1 MSESKSPTAVTRL
14 WTEPGLRKR
23 ADVMFNLLADVERD
37 NVSNLVS
44 QLATL
49 NEFWLIMRL
58 LDAVDYGAPAT
69 AATTSR
75 PEVHAKIRNL
85 ARLGEAVLNVDTHD
99 FESWCQDE
107 QIPQYIRDELA
118 LRIWPM
124 KMQDQA
130 VGAFQSLIPTYELL
144 LEVFETR
151 ILKGDISMGLSIIHL
166 MTEYLP
172 LLGWEKELGHAG
184 NPKQLSEYLSQ
195 PDSMWQTDA
204 CPLNRQQRKAF
215 ANVLT
220 ANESQKNWRIYLRD
234 NHSRTATSLAI
245 CAGVPSPVS
254 EVSGQRTCRT
264 PCSIRKGNKDLAW
277 SMVLVRRL
285 KESSL
290 LTLRHDAPV
299 GHFFSV
305 PQEPEI
311 LASWETTWQ
320 GLIADRDEA
329 PRAQNPLCSVTR
341 TGALAG
347 FPELLGVVAGVDGAM
362 QPSNLVSMIADE
374 IKALTEEDS
383 VTR

>member
-1 MSESKSPTAVTRL
+1 MSDSQVPPAVTRL

-23 ADVMFNLLADVERD
+23 ADVMFNLLADVDRN
-37 NVSNLVS
+37 NVSNLVN

-99 FESWCQDE
+99 FESWCQDD
-107 QIPQYIRDELA
+107 QIPQHIRDDLA
-118 LRIWPM
+118 LRTWPL
-124 KMQDQA
+124 KMQDEA
-130 VGAFQSLIPTYELL
+130 TGALHSLIPTFELL

-172 LLGWEKELGHAG
+172 LLGWEQELGHAG
-184 NPKQLSEYLSQ
+184 NPKQLSQYLLQ
-195 PDSMWQTDA
+195 QDVMWQTDD

-215 ANVLT
+215 QSAIT
-220 ANESQKNWRIYLRD
+220 ANESQKNWNIYLRD
-234 NHSRTATSLAI
+234 NHSRVAASLSV
-245 CAGVPSPVS
+245 CAGVPNPIS

-264 PCSIRKGNKDLAW
+264 ACAIRKGNTDLAW
-277 SMVLVRRL
+277 AMVLVRRL
-285 KESSL
+285 KDSSL

-311 LASWETTWQ
+311 LASWESTWQ

-329 PRAQNPLCSVTR
+329 PASQNPLRSITR

-347 FPELLGVVAGVDGAM
+347 FPELLGIVAGLDGPM
-362 QPSNLVSMIADE
+362 RPSNLVTKIATE
-374 IKALTEEDS
+374 IKALTE
-383 VTR
+383 

>member
-1 MSESKSPTAVTRL
+1 VSESNHPSAVTRL

-23 ADVMFNLLADVERD
+23 ADVMFNLLADVERN

-99 FESWCQDE
+99 FESWCQDD
-107 QIPQYIRDELA
+107 QIPQHIRDDLA
-118 LRIWPM
+118 LRTWPL
-124 KMQDQA
+124 KMQDEA
-130 VGAFQSLIPTYELL
+130 TGALHSLIPTFELL

-184 NPKQLSEYLSQ
+184 NPKQLAEYISQ
-195 PDSMWQTDA
+195 PNSMWQTDA

-215 ANVLT
+215 ANVIT
-220 ANESQKNWRIYLRD
+220 ANQSQKNWRIYLRD
-234 NHSRTATSLAI
+234 SHSRAAASLSI
-245 CAGVPSPVS
+245 CASVPNPSS
-254 EVSGQRTCRT
+254 DVSGQRTCRT
-264 PCSIRKGNKDLAW
+264 PCAIRKGNTDLAW
-277 SMVLVRRL
+277 AMVLTRRL
-285 KESSL
+285 KDSSL

-329 PRAQNPLCSVTR
+329 PQVQNPLCNVTR

-347 FPELLGVVAGVDGAM
+347 FPELLGVVAGLDSAM
-362 QPSNLVSMIADE
+362 QPSNLVTKIATE
-374 IKALTEEDS
+374 IKTLAAQ
-383 VTR
+383 

>member
-1 MSESKSPTAVTRL
+1 MSDSQLPPAVTRL

-23 ADVMFNLLADVERD
+23 ADVMFNLLADVDRN
-37 NVSNLVS
+37 NVSNLVN

-75 PEVHAKIRNL
+75 PEIHAKIRNL

-99 FESWCQDE
+99 FESWCQDD
-107 QIPQYIRDELA
+107 QIPRHIRDDLA
-118 LRIWPM
+118 LRTWPL
-124 KMQDQA
+124 KMQDEA
-130 VGAFQSLIPTYELL
+130 TGALHSLIPTFELL

-172 LLGWEKELGHAG
+172 LLGWEQELGHAG
-184 NPKQLSEYLSQ
+184 NPKQLSQYLLQ
-195 PDSMWQTDA
+195 KDVMWQTDD

-215 ANVLT
+215 ESVVT
-220 ANESQKNWRIYLRD
+220 ANDSQKNWSIYLRD
-234 NHSRTATSLAI
+234 NHSRVAASLSV
-245 CAGVPSPVS
+245 CAGVPNPIS

-264 PCSIRKGNKDLAW
+264 PCAIRKGNTDLAW
-277 SMVLVRRL
+277 AMVLVRRL
-285 KESSL
+285 KDSSL

-305 PQEPEI
+305 PQESEI
-311 LASWETTWQ
+311 LASWESTWQ

-329 PRAQNPLCSVTR
+329 PAPLNPLRSVTR

-347 FPELLGVVAGVDGAM
+347 FPELLGIVAGLDGPM
-362 QPSNLVSMIADE
+362 RPSNLVTKISTE
-374 IKALTEEDS
+374 IKELTA
-383 VTR
+383 

>member
-1 MSESKSPTAVTRL
+1 MSESNLQNAVTRL

-23 ADVMFNLLADVERD
+23 ADVMFNLLADVDKD

-69 AATTSR
+69 AATTTR
-75 PEVHAKIRNL
+75 PEIHAKIRNL

-99 FESWCQDE
+99 FESWCLDP
-107 QIPQYIRDELA
+107 QIPKNIRDELY
-118 LRIWPM
+118 LRNWPM
-124 KMQDQA
+124 RLQA
-130 VGAFQSLIPTYELL
+130 EPAGALLTLIPTFELL

-184 NPKQLSEYLSQ
+184 NPKQLAEYISQ
-195 PDSMWQTDA
+195 RGSMWQTEE

-215 ANVLT
+215 ENAIT
-220 ANESQKNWRIYLRD
+220 ANDSQKNWSVYLRD
-234 NHSRTATSLAI
+234 NHSRVAASLSI
-245 CAGVPSPVS
+245 CASVPNPKSKD
-254 EVSGQRTCRT
+254 SGQRTCRT
-264 PCSIRKGNKDLAW
+264 SCAIRKGNKDLAW
-277 SMVLVRRL
+277 AMVLVRRL
-285 KESSL
+285 KDSSL

-311 LASWETTWQ
+311 LAAWESTWQ

-329 PRAQNPLCSVTR
+329 PQTQNPLRTVTR

-347 FPELLGVVAGVDGAM
+347 FPELLGVVAGLDGAM
-362 QPSNLVSMIADE
+362 QPSNLVTLISNE
-374 IKALTEEDS
+374 IRLLAQAS
-383 VTR
+383 

>member
-1 MSESKSPTAVTRL
+1 MSEPSNLPPAVTRL

-23 ADVMFNLLADVERD
+23 ADVMFDLLADVDRN

-99 FESWCQDE
+99 FESWCQDA
-107 QIPQYIRDELA
+107 QIPQHIRDDLA
-118 LRIWPM
+118 FRVWPM
-124 KMQDQA
+124 QRQEDS
-130 VGAFQSLIPTYELL
+130 VGALHSLIPTFELL
-144 LEVFETR
+144 LEVFEIR

-184 NPKQLSEYLSQ
+184 NPKQLAEHLSQ
-195 PDSMWQTDA
+195 PNAMWQTDA

-215 ANVLT
+215 ANVIT
-220 ANESQKNWRIYLRD
+220 ANDSQRNWNIYLRD
-234 NHSRTATSLAI
+234 NHSRVAASLSI
-245 CAGVPSPVS
+245 CASVPNPASD
-254 EVSGQRTCRT
+254 VSGQRTCRT

-277 SMVLVRRL
+277 AMVLVRRL

-311 LASWETTWQ
+311 LESWETTWQ
-320 GLIADRDEA
+320 GLTADRDEA
-329 PRAQNPLCSVTR
+329 PQAQNPLRNVVR

-347 FPELLGVVAGVDGAM
+347 LPELLGVVAGVEGAM
-362 QPSNLVSMIADE
+362 QPSNLVSQIVAE
-374 IKALTEEDS
+374 IKALADAK
-383 VTR
+383 

>member
-1 MSESKSPTAVTRL
+1 MSESQFPSAVTRL

-23 ADVMFNLLADVERD
+23 ADVMFNLLADVDRT

-107 QIPQYIRDELA
+107 QIPQHIRDDLA
-118 LRIWPM
+118 LRTWPL
-124 KMQDQA
+124 KMQDEA
-130 VGAFQSLIPTYELL
+130 TGALHSLIPTFELL

-172 LLGWEKELGHAG
+172 LLGWEKVLGHAG
-184 NPKQLSEYLSQ
+184 NPKQLAEYLSQ
-195 PDSMWQTDA
+195 PNSMWQTDA

-215 ANVLT
+215 ANVIT
-220 ANESQKNWRIYLRD
+220 ANQSQKNWRIYLRD
-234 NHSRTATSLAI
+234 SHSRVAASLSI
-245 CAGVPSPVS
+245 CARVPNPSS
-254 EVSGQRTCRT
+254 DVSGQRTCRT
-264 PCSIRKGNKDLAW
+264 PCAIRKGNTDLAW
-277 SMVLVRRL
+277 AMVLTRRL
-285 KESSL
+285 KDSSL

-329 PRAQNPLCSVTR
+329 PQTQNPLRKVTR
-341 TGALAG
+341 TGALAC
-347 FPELLGVVAGVDGAM
+347 FPELLGVVAGLESAM
-362 QPSNLVSMIADE
+362 QPSNLVTKIATE
-374 IKALTEEDS
+374 IKTLAAQ
-383 VTR
+383 

>member
-1 MSESKSPTAVTRL
+1 MSESKPQSAVTRL

-23 ADVMFNLLADVERD
+23 ADVMFNLLANVEKD
-37 NVSNLVS
+37 NISNLVS

-58 LDAVDYGAPAT
+58 LDAVDYGFPAT

-75 PEVHAKIRNL
+75 PDVHAKIRNL

-99 FESWCQDE
+99 FESWCQDT
-107 QIPQYIRDELA
+107 QIPQTIRDELA

-124 KMQDQA
+124 KMQVEPA
-130 VGAFQSLIPTYELL
+130 GALLSLIPTFELL

-172 LLGWEKELGHAG
+172 LLGWENELGNAG
-184 NPKQLSEYLSQ
+184 NPKQLAEYISQ
-195 PDSMWQTDA
+195 PGSMWQTDE

-220 ANESQKNWRIYLRD
+220 ANDSQKNWSAYLRD
-234 NHSRTATSLAI
+234 NHSRVAASLSL
-245 CAGVPSPVS
+245 CAGVPNPASN
-254 EVSGQRTCRT
+254 VSGQRTCRT
-264 PCSIRKGNKDLAW
+264 SCAIRKGNKDLAW
-277 SMVLVRRL
+277 AMVLVRRL
-285 KESSL
+285 KDSSL

-311 LASWETTWQ
+311 LAAWESTWQ

-329 PRAQNPLCSVTR
+329 PHAKNPLRSVDR

-347 FPELLGVVAGVDGAM
+347 FPELLGIVAGLDGAM
-362 QPSNLVSMIADE
+362 RPSNLVSLITSE
-374 IKALTEEDS
+374 IKLLAKAN
-383 VTR
+383 

>member
-1 MSESKSPTAVTRL
+1 
-14 WTEPGLRKR
+14 
-23 ADVMFNLLADVERD
+23 MFNLLADVEKD

-58 LDAVDYGAPAT
+58 LDAVDYGVPAT

-75 PEVHAKIRNL
+75 PEVHARIRNL

-107 QIPQYIRDELA
+107 QIPKHIRDDLA
-118 LRIWPM
+118 LRTWPL
-124 KMQDQA
+124 KMQDIA
-130 VGAFQSLIPTYELL
+130 VGALDSLIPTFELL

-151 ILKGDISMGLSIIHL
+151 ILKGDISMGLSVIHL

-184 NPKQLSEYLSQ
+184 NPKQLAEYLSQ
-195 PDSMWQTDA
+195 PNTMWQSEA

-215 ANVLT
+215 ANVIT
-220 ANESQKNWRIYLRD
+220 ANDSQKNWSIYLRD
-234 NHSRTATSLAI
+234 SHSRVAASLSI
-245 CAGVPSPVS
+245 CASVPNPTS

-264 PCSIRKGNKDLAW
+264 PCAIRKGNKDLAW
-277 SMVLVRRL
+277 AMVLARRL

-329 PRAQNPLCSVTR
+329 PERHNPLRNVTR

-347 FPELLGVVAGVDGAM
+347 FPELLGVVAGLPGAM
-362 QPSNLVSMIADE
+362 LPSNLIAKIVAE
-374 IKALTEEDS
+374 IKALS
-383 VTR
+383 AAS

>member
-1 MSESKSPTAVTRL
+1 MTESQQPTAVTRL

-23 ADVMFNLLADVERD
+23 ADVMFNLLAGVDRN
-37 NVSNLVS
+37 NVSNLVN

-75 PEVHAKIRNL
+75 PEVHTEIRNL
-85 ARLGEAVLNVDTHD
+85 ARLGEAVLNVDSHD
-99 FESWCQDE
+99 FQSWCQDPKL
-107 QIPQYIRDELA
+107 PQHIRDELA
-118 LRIWPM
+118 LRVWPSEVR
-124 KMQDQA
+124 DDA
-130 VGAFQSLIPTYELL
+130 VGALRSLVPTFELL

-151 ILKGDISMGLSIIHL
+151 ILKGDISMGLSVIHL

-172 LLGWEKELGHAG
+172 LLAWEGELGHAG
-184 NPKQLSEYLSQ
+184 NPKELGEYLTQ
-195 PDSMWQTDA
+195 PGSMWESQV

-215 ANVLT
+215 ENARNAT
-220 ANESQKNWRIYLRD
+220 QSQKNWSVYLRD
-234 NHSRTATSLAI
+234 NHSRVATSLSI
-245 CAGVPSPVS
+245 CAGVPNPAT

-264 PCSIRKGNKDLAW
+264 PCTIRKGNKALAW
-277 SMVLVRRL
+277 NMVLVRRL
-285 KESSL
+285 KDSSL

-329 PRAQNPLCSVTR
+329 PQIDNPLRGITR

-347 FPELLGVVAGVDGAM
+347 FPELLGIISGLTGPM
-362 QPSNLVSMIADE
+362 MPSNLVSMIADE
-374 IKALTEEDS
+374 IKDLAPLT
-383 VTR
+383 

>member
-1 MSESKSPTAVTRL
+1 MSESQFPSAVTRL

-23 ADVMFNLLADVERD
+23 ADVMFNLLADVDRT

-75 PEVHAKIRNL
+75 PEVHTKIRNL

-107 QIPQYIRDELA
+107 QIPQHIRDDLA
-118 LRIWPM
+118 LRTWPL
-124 KMQDQA
+124 KMQDEA
-130 VGAFQSLIPTYELL
+130 TGALHSLIPTFELL

-184 NPKQLSEYLSQ
+184 NPKQLAEYLLQ
-195 PDSMWQTDA
+195 PNSMWQTDA

-215 ANVLT
+215 ANVIT
-220 ANESQKNWRIYLRD
+220 ANQSQKNWRIYLRD
-234 NHSRTATSLAI
+234 SHSRAAASLSI
-245 CAGVPSPVS
+245 CASVPNPASDVC
-254 EVSGQRTCRT
+254 GQRTCRT
-264 PCSIRKGNKDLAW
+264 PCAIRKGNTELAW
-277 SMVLVRRL
+277 AMVLTRRL
-285 KESSL
+285 KDSSL

-320 GLIADRDEA
+320 GLIADRYEA
-329 PRAQNPLCSVTR
+329 PQTQNPLRKVTR

-347 FPELLGVVAGVDGAM
+347 FPELLGVVAGLDSAM
-362 QPSNLVSMIADE
+362 QPSNLVTIIANE
-374 IKALTEEDS
+374 IKTLA
-383 VTR
+383 V

>member
-1 MSESKSPTAVTRL
+1 
-14 WTEPGLRKR
+14 
-23 ADVMFNLLADVERD
+23 MFNLLADVDRN
-37 NVSNLVS
+37 NVSNLVN

-107 QIPQYIRDELA
+107 NIPQHIRDDLA

-124 KMQDQA
+124 QRQENA
-130 VGAFQSLIPTYELL
+130 VGALHSLIPTFELL

-184 NPKQLSEYLSQ
+184 NPKQLAEHLSQ
-195 PDSMWQTDA
+195 PNAMWQTDE

-215 ANVLT
+215 ENVISANS
-220 ANESQKNWRIYLRD
+220 SQRSWSIYLRD
-234 NHSRTATSLAI
+234 SHSRVAASLSI
-245 CAGVPSPVS
+245 CGGVPNPLS

-264 PCSIRKGNKDLAW
+264 PCAIRKGNTDLAW
-277 SMVLVRRL
+277 EMVLVRRL

-311 LASWETTWQ
+311 LESWETTWQ
-320 GLIADRDEA
+320 GLTADRDEA
-329 PRAQNPLCSVTR
+329 PEAQNPLRKVVR

-347 FPELLGVVAGVDGAM
+347 LPELLGVVAGVEGAM
-362 QPSNLVSMIADE
+362 QPSNLVSKIVAE
-374 IKALTEEDS
+374 IKALADAA
-383 VTR
+383 

>member
-1 MSESKSPTAVTRL
+1 MSESKPQSAVTRL

-23 ADVMFNLLADVERD
+23 ADVMFNLLANVEKD
-37 NVSNLVS
+37 NISNLVS

-58 LDAVDYGAPAT
+58 LDAVDYGVPAT

-75 PEVHAKIRNL
+75 PDVHAKIRNL

-99 FESWCQDE
+99 FESWCQDTH
-107 QIPQYIRDELA
+107 IPQTIRDELA

-124 KMQDQA
+124 KMQVEPA
-130 VGAFQSLIPTYELL
+130 GALLSLKPTFELL

-172 LLGWEKELGHAG
+172 LLGWEKELGNAG
-184 NPKQLSEYLSQ
+184 NPKQLAEYISQ
-195 PDSMWQTDA
+195 PGSMWQTDE

-220 ANESQKNWRIYLRD
+220 ANDSQKNWSVYIRD
-234 NHSRTATSLAI
+234 NHSRVAASLSI
-245 CAGVPSPVS
+245 CAGVPNPASN
-254 EVSGQRTCRT
+254 VSGQRTCRT
-264 PCSIRKGNKDLAW
+264 SCAIRKENKDLAW
-277 SMVLVRRL
+277 AMVLVRRL
-285 KESSL
+285 KDSSL

-311 LASWETTWQ
+311 LAAWESTWQ

-329 PRAQNPLCSVTR
+329 PRAKNPLRSVDR

-347 FPELLGVVAGVDGAM
+347 FPELLGIVAGLDGAM
-362 QPSNLVSMIADE
+362 RPSNLVSLITAE
-374 IKALTEEDS
+374 IKLLAKAN
-383 VTR
+383 

>member
-1 MSESKSPTAVTRL
+1 MTEPHFPASVTRL

-23 ADVMFNLLADVERD
+23 ADVMFNLLADVDRS
-37 NVSNLVS
+37 NVSNLVN

-58 LDAVDYGAPAT
+58 LDAIDFGAPAT
-69 AATTSR
+69 AATKSR

-99 FESWCQDE
+99 FESWCQDL
-107 QIPQYIRDELA
+107 QIPEYIRQDLA

-124 KMQDQA
+124 IMQEEA
-130 VGAFQSLIPTYELL
+130 VGALHSLIPTFELL
-144 LEVFETR
+144 LEVFEIR

-184 NPKQLSEYLSQ
+184 NPKQLARYLSQ
-195 PDSMWQTDA
+195 PNAMWQTEE

-215 ANVLT
+215 ANVVS
-220 ANESQKNWRIYLRD
+220 ANDSQKYWNVYLRD
-234 NHSRTATSLAI
+234 NHSRVASALSI
-245 CAGVPSPVS
+245 CAGVPNPVS
-254 EVSGQRTCRT
+254 DVSGQRTCRT
-264 PCSIRKGNKDLAW
+264 PCAIRKGNNYLAW
-277 SMVLVRRL
+277 AMVLVRRF
-285 KESSL
+285 KDSSL

-305 PQEPEI
+305 PQEAEI

-329 PRAQNPLCSVTR
+329 PQEKNPLRAVTR

-347 FPELLGVVAGVDGAM
+347 FPELLGIVAGLDSAM
-362 QPSNLVSMIADE
+362 CPSNLVSNIVSE
-374 IKALTEEDS
+374 IKALATTD
-383 VTR
+383 

>member
-1 MSESKSPTAVTRL
+1 MSKSQFPYAVTRL

-23 ADVMFNLLADVERD
+23 ADVMFNLLADVEKS

-69 AATTSR
+69 ATTTSR

-99 FESWCQDE
+99 FESWCQDA
-107 QIPQYIRDELA
+107 QIPQHIRDDLA
-118 LRIWPM
+118 LRIWPL
-124 KMQDQA
+124 KMQDEP
-130 VGAFQSLIPTYELL
+130 VGALNSLVPTFELL
-144 LEVFETR
+144 LEVFEIR

-172 LLGWEKELGHAG
+172 LLGWEKELGHAA
-184 NPKQLSEYLSQ
+184 NPKQLAKYLLQSNA
-195 PDSMWQTDA
+195 MWQSDA

-215 ANVLT
+215 ENVIIANQ
-220 ANESQKNWRIYLRD
+220 SQKNWSVYLRD
-234 NHSRTATSLAI
+234 SHSRVAASLSI
-245 CAGVPSPVS
+245 CASVPNPSS
-254 EVSGQRTCRT
+254 ESSGQRTCRT
-264 PCSIRKGNKDLAW
+264 PCSIRQGNKDLAW
-277 SMVLVRRL
+277 AMVLVRRL

-311 LASWETTWQ
+311 LASWESTWQ

-329 PRAQNPLCSVTR
+329 PQAQNPLLAVTR

-347 FPELLGVVAGVDGAM
+347 FPELLGVVAGIESAM
-362 QPSNLVSMIADE
+362 RPSNLVANIATE
-374 IKALTEEDS
+374 IKALTAIS
-383 VTR
+383 

>member
-1 MSESKSPTAVTRL
+1 MSETQHPPAVTRL
-14 WTEPGLRKR
+14 WTEPGLRER
-23 ADVMFNLLADVERD
+23 ADVMFDLLADVERN
-37 NVSNLVS
+37 NVSNLVI

-75 PEVHAKIRNL
+75 PELHAKIRNL
-85 ARLGEAVLNVDTHD
+85 ARLGEAVINIDTHD

-107 QIPQYIRDELA
+107 QIPQHIRDELA

-124 KMQDQA
+124 QPQDKP
-130 VGAFQSLIPTYELL
+130 VGALHSLIPTFELL

-172 LLGWEKELGHAG
+172 LLGWETELGHAG
-184 NPKQLSEYLSQ
+184 NPKQLADYLTQ
-195 PDSMWQTDA
+195 PNSMWQTEK

-215 ANVLT
+215 ENVVSAND
-220 ANESQKNWRIYLRD
+220 SQKNWSVYLRD
-234 NHSRTATSLAI
+234 NHSRVSASLSI
-245 CAGVPSPVS
+245 CASVPNPML
-254 EVSGQRTCRT
+254 EASGQRTCRT
-264 PCSIRKGNKDLAW
+264 VCAIRKGNKDLAW
-277 SMVLVRRL
+277 AMVLARRL
-285 KESSL
+285 KNSSL

-311 LASWETTWQ
+311 LASWETTWN

-329 PRAQNPLCSVTR
+329 PEAGNPLRGITR

-347 FPELLGVVAGVDGAM
+347 FPELLGIVAGLDGAM
-362 QPSNLVSMIADE
+362 RPSNLVFMIATE
-374 IKALTEEDS
+374 IKALANAD
-383 VTR
+383 